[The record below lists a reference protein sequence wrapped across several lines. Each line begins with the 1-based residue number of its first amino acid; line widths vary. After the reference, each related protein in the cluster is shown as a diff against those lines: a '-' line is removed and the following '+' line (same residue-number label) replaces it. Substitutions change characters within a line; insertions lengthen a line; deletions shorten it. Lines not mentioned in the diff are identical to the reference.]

1 MDIRQLRY
9 LSSAARSGSLTHAA
23 KEHHVSVQAVSK
35 GVADLER
42 EVGTP
47 LLTRDNRGVRP
58 TALGRA
64 FLERTRDVL
73 EGFSALQ
80 AFVANTP
87 GAMRDV
93 VAGDAAGRLLVAFC
107 APAFTNAERIMQK
120 LSRFLSHATGVRLE
134 LFVSPLDDALA
145 ALDAGA
151 VDAVITIGTHR
162 SAQTTCTVIGSLPT
176 GIAVRDDHPLTRQ
189 RAVALADLAPYPV
202 IWAEPFDGAR
212 ESVLARYLAQG
223 LASPVIH
230 VDAPAVGAGG
240 RTSRDVDEG
249 ERARAYSM
257 MVYLPA
263 LKRPFPGCRA
273 LPIATPDQI
282 PVPICLVAK
291 TDAPG
296 PRAHR
301 VYRAH
306 PQGARVLQQ
315 KRRIRRGGARHGAR
329 RRARRSRWLAC
340 PPPPSR
346 TRPHPY
352 RPPRSARAD
361 RNERPCP
368 LPCPLQQT
376 PQQAAPLRATP
387 ALRRT
392 PHRRAPQPPMAVR
405 PPGGAT
411 HGGAASSCCF
421 SSSHSS
427 PQRRSRSPFSTVR
440 SRSAWA
446 SAR

>member
-93 VAGDAAGRLLVAFC
+93 VAGDAAGCLLVAFC
-107 APAFTNAERIMQK
+107 APAFTNAERIMRK

-230 VDAPAVGAGG
+230 VDTPAVGAGG
-240 RTSRDVDEG
+240 RTSRAIDEG

-296 PRAHR
+296 PALTAFTERI
-301 VYRAH
+301 
-306 PQGARVLQQ
+306 PKVL
-315 KRRIRRGGARHGAR
+315 ASFS
-329 RRARRSRWLAC
+329 RSDVSDEAV
-340 PPPPSR
+340 
-346 TRPHPY
+346 
-352 RPPRSARAD
+352 
-361 RNERPCP
+361 
-368 LPCPLQQT
+368 
-376 PQQAAPLRATP
+376 RATAP
-387 ALRRT
+387 AGAHAAVDGS
-392 PHRRAPQPPMAVR
+392 PAPSSIEDPTAPIPPTA
-405 PPGGAT
+405 
-411 HGGAASSCCF
+411 
-421 SSSHSS
+421 
-427 PQRRSRSPFSTVR
+427 
-440 SRSAWA
+440 
-446 SAR
+446 